1 MSTALDKAHHALATL
16 RKNTKAEKPMEALG
30 GFVGGAVL
38 GSLRKHGILP
48 TAIAGMPSTPIAAAV
63 TFMVASALP
72 KSYRGIAYGA
82 ASGMLGAYG
91 FNAAINGTLI
101 AGDSEDTMLGLTG

>member
-1 MSTALDKAHHALATL
+1 MNALQKAHHTMSAL
-16 RKNTKAEKPMEALG
+16 RRSQKAERPIEALG

-48 TAIAGMPSTPIAAAV
+48 TSIAGMPSTPIAAAAA
-63 TFMVASALP
+63 FLLANALP
-72 KSYRGIAYGA
+72 KSYRGAAYGA
-82 ASGMLGAYG
+82 AAGMLGAYG

-101 AGDSEDTMLGLTG
+101 AGDSEDSMLGLTG

>member
-1 MSTALDKAHHALATL
+1 VSTALEKAHHTLASL
-16 RKNTKAEKPMEALG
+16 RKSQKAERPMEALG

-48 TAIAGMPSTPIAAAV
+48 TTVAGMPSTPVAAAV
-63 TFMVASALP
+63 TFLVASAIP
-72 KSYRGIAYGA
+72 KAYRGVAYGA

-91 FNAAINGTLI
+91 FNAAVNGTLI
-101 AGDSEDTMLGLTG
+101 AGDAEDGMLGLTG